1 MIQKLSAQ
9 IPKAFYQHENTERA
23 IVAYNLRVLKHFAP
37 GVFWAWK
44 YWNILGPK
52 NQKRKIVTIYKD
64 FELLI

>member
-37 GVFWAWK
+37 WS
-44 YWNILGPK
+44 ILGLEVLKHFGPK
-52 NQKRKIVTIYKD
+52 K
-64 FELLI
+64 